1 MRRQS
6 SSPFICFVLYGAG
19 ASEAELQHQLPI
31 WHRGD
36 FPERCNHDAIVYP
49 TGEPGCYGVI
59 VEAAFYIALYRLGP
73 VAAEIQRNPGKAS
86 AAHVSTAW
94 SKKYNNQYYE

>member
-6 SSPFICFVLYGAG
+6 SSPFIRFVLYGAG
-19 ASEAELQHQLPI
+19 AYEAELQHQLPI

-36 FPERCNHDAIVYP
+36 FPERCYYDAIVHP

-59 VEAAFYIALYRLGP
+59 VEAALYITFSRLGP
-73 VAAEIQRNPGKAS
+73 VAAEIQRNPGQAS
-86 AAHVSTAW
+86 AAHVFTAKP
-94 SKKYNNQYYE
+94 KKYNNQYYE